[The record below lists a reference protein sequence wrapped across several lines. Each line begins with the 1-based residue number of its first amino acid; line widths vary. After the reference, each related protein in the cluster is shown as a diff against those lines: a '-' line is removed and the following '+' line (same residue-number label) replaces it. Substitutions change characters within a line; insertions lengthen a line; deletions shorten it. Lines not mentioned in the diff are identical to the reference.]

1 MSFSLREHMG
11 DPPVIKAGGELDMNA
26 VADLRDA
33 LAKTII
39 QRRKLVVM
47 DLREATFIDSM
58 TIGALVAAHRRV
70 QRYGGTLEIV
80 CADGNILRTFEFAG
94 LRRALSIHASI
105 DHLLEPVASAS

>member
-1 MSFSLREHMG
+1 MSFSVREHMG
-11 DPPVIKAGGELDMNA
+11 DPPVIKADGDLDMAA

-47 DLREATFIDSM
+47 DLRDATFIDSM

-70 QRYGGTLEIV
+70 QRYGGALEIV
-80 CADGNILRTFEFAG
+80 CDDGHILQTFEFAG
-94 LRRALSIHASI
+94 LRRALNIHESL
-105 DHLLEPVASAS
+105 DHLLQPAGSRA

>member
-1 MSFSLREHMG
+1 MG
-11 DPPVIKAGGELDMNA
+11 DPPVIQADGDLDM
-26 VADLRDA
+26 RDA

-70 QRYGGTLEIV
+70 QR
-80 CADGNILRTFEFAG
+80 
-94 LRRALSIHASI
+94 
-105 DHLLEPVASAS
+105 